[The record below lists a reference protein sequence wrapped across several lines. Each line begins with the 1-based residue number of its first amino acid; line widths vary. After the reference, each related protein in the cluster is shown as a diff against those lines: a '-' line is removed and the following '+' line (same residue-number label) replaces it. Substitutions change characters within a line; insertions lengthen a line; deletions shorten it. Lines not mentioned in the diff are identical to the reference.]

1 MPGDTLPPHAVV
13 AHDRAAWRR
22 WLGRHHGQANGV
34 WLVMARKGSDY
45 EAPSVDEAVDEALC
59 FGWIE
64 SKQGRLD
71 ETRSLLW
78 FAPRKPKS
86 AWSGP
91 HQRRVEALEAEDL
104 MHSSGQ
110 AKVDEARRAGLWHRP
125 AAGAA
130 R

>member
-1 MPGDTLPPHAVV
+1 MPGDSLPPHAVV

-71 ETRSLLW
+71 ETRSLQSET
-78 FAPRKPKS
+78 P
-86 AWSGP
+86 
-91 HQRRVEALEAEDL
+91 
-104 MHSSGQ
+104 
-110 AKVDEARRAGLWHRP
+110 
-125 AAGAA
+125 
-130 R
+130 